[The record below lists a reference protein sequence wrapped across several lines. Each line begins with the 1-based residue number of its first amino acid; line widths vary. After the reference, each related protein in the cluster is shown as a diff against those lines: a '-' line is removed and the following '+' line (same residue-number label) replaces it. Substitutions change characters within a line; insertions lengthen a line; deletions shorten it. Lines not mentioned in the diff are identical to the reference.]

1 MSYEINPFTSIV
13 SLIACF
19 FLLFLLM
26 KKNKTKLPPGPR
38 KLPLIGNLH
47 QIRKPPHRS
56 LRNLSKEHGDLMF
69 LQLGFAPTLVV
80 SSADKARD
88 IFKHHDLVFSG
99 RPPLY
104 GFKKISYD
112 FSSVTIAP
120 YGEYWREIRKIV
132 VLELMTAKRIQSFGN
147 IRVQEV
153 ASMLATIC
161 RSNRRPLDLSSLVF
175 SLSNN
180 VVCRVAFGAS
190 GVDGGRKRS
199 EFQGILHEL
208 QGLAGEVNLA
218 DYFPGIDWIN
228 RLNGVDR
235 KLDKVF
241 RDLDSFFDKIIEEHL
256 DPMRPESDVED
267 LIDVLIRIQ
276 NDPCQTI
283 TLTNKHIKAVL
294 IVSCNLFYL
303 NREIVV
309 ISLSKLLYYFR
320 MYLLLELRLHQ
331 QQ

>member
-1 MSYEINPFTSIV
+1 M
-13 SLIACF
+13 L
-19 FLLFLLM
+19 
-26 KKNKTKLPPGPR
+26 LPPLLTNEEEQNKQNKASSGSP
-38 KLPLIGNLH
+38 KAS
-47 QIRKPPHRS
+47 PHRQPS
-56 LRNLSKEHGDLMF
+56 PDPKAASSISPEPVQGTRRPHVLAARLRAYTSRLISR
-69 LQLGFAPTLVV
+69 QST
-80 SSADKARD
+80 RY
-88 IFKHHDLVFSG
+88 HDLVFSG

-132 VLELMTAKRIQSFGN
+132 VLEKRIQSFGS

-241 RDLDSFFDKIIEEHL
+241 RDLDGFFDKIIEEHL

-320 MYLLLELRLHQ
+320 MYLSLELRLHQ